1 MKVKEI
7 TAILEEA
14 APLFLQ
20 ESYDNSGL
28 LVGDPEAEIDSALI
42 CVDATEVS
50 LPKPPKWERASS
62 SPTTRSFSIR

>member
-20 ESYDNSGL
+20 ESYII
-28 LVGDPEAEIDSALI
+28 AKTK
-42 CVDATEVS
+42 C
-50 LPKPPKWERASS
+50 
-62 SPTTRSFSIR
+62 

>member
-20 ESYDNSGL
+20 ENYDNSGL

-42 CVDATEVS
+42 CVDAT
-50 LPKPPKWERASS
+50 
-62 SPTTRSFSIR
+62 